1 MKRDYPMK
9 LTTFVLIAATLT
21 GSAAMAQT
29 AMDPVVTQLT
39 QSGYTNVT
47 VEQIGQVYKIKATL
61 NGQTRELVYDAQT
74 GKLLSDRLDTNGDG
88 LMDKVLVGP
97 GGGSADNDGAGPD
110 NDSDSDN
117 NNGLRGSDSRDS
129 GSRDSGRDSGGSD
142 NGGNDNDD

>member
-1 MKRDYPMK
+1 MK
-9 LTTFVLIAATLT
+9 LTTFALIAATLAGT
-21 GSAAMAQT
+21 AAMAAT
-29 AMDPVVTQLT
+29 PVDSVLTQLT
-39 QSGYTNVT
+39 QSGYSNVT
-47 VEQIGQVYKIKATL
+47 VEQIGQVYKIKASL

-117 NNGLRGSDSRDS
+117 NNGSRSSD
-129 GSRDSGRDSGGSD
+129 RDSGGSD
-142 NGGNDNDD
+142 RNGGSDRDNGGSDNDG